1 MAAMLTCASFEKTSV
16 SLPLTSAA
24 ARQRERSSLGCL
36 PPAACFSLCLSLH
49 LLAPWQS
56 ARSKPAVTDV
66 PDCVLP
72 DPDLLLILLRCCSL
86 APT

>member
-1 MAAMLTCASFEKTSV
+1 MAAMLKCASFGKKSV

-24 ARQRERSSLGCL
+24 ARQRERSSLACL
-36 PPAACFSLCLSLH
+36 QPAACFSLCLSLR

-56 ARSKPAVTDV
+56 TRSEPALTDV

-72 DPDLLLILLRCCSL
+72 DPDLLLILLRCCSP
-86 APT
+86 APA